1 MAPVSLLCVYLGGVY
16 FFALVAMVFCF
27 SVYEWT
33 RMAMRLKRRALMIVL
48 GLAYFIPC
56 FALFASIRADENGL
70 PLIVLLFILVWA
82 SDIGAYFAGKYLGKT
97 KCAPKISPNK
107 TWAGV
112 WGGVITAIICA
123 NLYVF
128 YVLPDLF
135 DVYHICI
142 MAVVISFAS
151 MLGDLLISFI
161 KRLAQVKDT
170 GTIIPGHGGVLDR
183 VDSLILAAPA
193 MAYFVFWGF
202 V

>member
-16 FFALVAMVFCF
+16 FFALVFAVFCF

-33 RMAMRLKRRALMIVL
+33 RMSMRLNRRWLTAAL
-48 GLAYFIPC
+48 GLVYFIPC
-56 FALFASIRADENGL
+56 FSLFISIRAADHGL
-70 PLIVLLFILVWA
+70 SLIILLFILVWA

-112 WGGVITAIICA
+112 WGGIIVAILSA

-128 YVLPDLF
+128 YVLPAYF
-135 DVYHICI
+135 DVIHICI
-142 MAVVISFAS
+142 MAIVIGFAS

-161 KRLAQVKDT
+161 KRQANVKDT
-170 GTIIPGHGGVLDR
+170 GTVIPGHGGVLDR
-183 VDSLILAAPA
+183 VDSLILAVPA

-202 V
+202 I